1 MLVEGNQ
8 TPVVERADSVRETLT
23 SVFLVLVY
31 IMTGIQLKAQEI
43 QRNREMTDNQQSK
56 QVIEANPKMT
66 HVL

>member
-1 MLVEGNQ
+1 M
-8 TPVVERADSVRETLT
+8 VERADSVRETLT

-56 QVIEANPKMT
+56 QVIEANPKTT